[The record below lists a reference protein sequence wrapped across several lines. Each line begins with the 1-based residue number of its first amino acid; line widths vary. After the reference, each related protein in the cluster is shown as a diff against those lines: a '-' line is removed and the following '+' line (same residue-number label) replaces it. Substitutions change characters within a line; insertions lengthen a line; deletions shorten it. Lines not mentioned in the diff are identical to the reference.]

1 MNQLEMF
8 TYNGNVIR
16 TEVDANGVLWYCAQ
30 DICVNLELKDISKAT
45 KDLDEKNLIR
55 IMIVS
60 GGQNRNLL
68 FVNKKGV
75 IQLLMKSRKPSVK
88 PFIDWCYDV
97 IVQVMETG
105 SYAIQPKVYSAIELM
120 EMSLAH
126 MKEIESLK
134 VKNQALEMTNTIVE
148 EKLIKTERL
157 AGLWDN
163 LFMSSN
169 DISCS
174 DFHKNVDWVNT
185 IGRTCTRNQ
194 LYEFFRFQG
203 WMHNKCKKELLNE
216 TENSGTKATIAGEK
230 LGFSTKKS
238 NIGRNNHEDIIVDRI
253 CMTKELVEN
262 MLEGSDF
269 GSDFR
274 TSLVEFL
281 EYKDADKKKIK
292 TLKKIKI

>member
-30 DICVNLELKDISKAT
+30 DICVNLELKDISRAT
-45 KDLDEKNLIR
+45 EDLDEKNLLR
-55 IMIVS
+55 FKVVS
-60 GGQNRNLL
+60 GGQKRDLL

-75 IQLLMKSRKPSVK
+75 IHLLMKSRKPSVK
-88 PFIDWCYDV
+88 PFKDWIIDV
-97 IVQVMETG
+97 IEQVMETG
-105 SYAIQPKVYSAIELM
+105 SYALQPKEYSQIELM

-134 VKNQALEMTNTIVE
+134 AKNQVLEITTTIIE

-157 AGLWDN
+157 VGLWDN
-163 LFMSSN
+163 LFMSS
-169 DISCS
+169 DHISCS
-174 DFHKNVDWVNT
+174 DFHKNVDWITT

-194 LYEFFRFQG
+194 LYAYFRFKG
-203 WMHNKCKKELLNE
+203 WMCNKCQKDILNE
-216 TENSGTKATIAGEK
+216 TENTGTKATIAGEK

-253 CMTKELVEN
+253 CMNKELVEK
-262 MLEGSDF
+262 MLESF
-269 GSDFR
+269 KFR
-274 TSLVEFL
+274 TNLAEFL
-281 EYKDADKKKIK
+281 DLKDAENKK
-292 TLKKIKI
+292 